1 MPKTVISLSDIYEYK
16 LNIYTKSLIWY
27 KEPISQFSTA
37 RLRLFNRTINLGFG
51 NQSVLGVKEAE
62 IHIGDSLQL
71 AAFYE
76 KPIIVELVNS
86 NDGKQGGEI
95 VGYCQL
101 DPRVITE
108 KPIIAPIL
116 SSCCSCSKLGDI

>member
-51 NQSVLGVKEAE
+51 NQSVLGVK
-62 IHIGDSLQL
+62 
-71 AAFYE
+71 
-76 KPIIVELVNS
+76 
-86 NDGKQGGEI
+86 
-95 VGYCQL
+95 
-101 DPRVITE
+101 
-108 KPIIAPIL
+108 
-116 SSCCSCSKLGDI
+116 